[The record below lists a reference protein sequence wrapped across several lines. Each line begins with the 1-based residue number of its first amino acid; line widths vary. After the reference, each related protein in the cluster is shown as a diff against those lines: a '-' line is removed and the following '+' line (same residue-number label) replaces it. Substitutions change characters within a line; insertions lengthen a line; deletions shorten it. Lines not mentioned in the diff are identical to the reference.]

1 MAEGPAVAQ
10 LAHDNPDLHVLGLG
24 AQDSLQFANDFVE
37 RVGLGDSDITL
48 VWDPSFDSWRQFGI
62 RTQPYWILFD
72 AQGNEVTS
80 RPGAV
85 DLVAVQTVLDA
96 A

>member
-1 MAEGPAVAQ
+1 MAQQNPALNV
-10 LAHDNPDLHVLGLG
+10 VGLG
-24 AQDSLQFANDFVE
+24 AQDTLDDANEFVTTT
-37 RVGLGDSDITL
+37 GTGGGAITM

-85 DLVAVQTVLDA
+85 DLQAVQAVLDT
-96 A
+96 